1 MGKILVLGRRGQLA
15 REMARLPLNS
25 GVELEFSGRERCDI
39 RDTEGLRRLIDEL
52 EPIAVVNTAAYTDVD
67 LAESEEDIVFAVN
80 ATAPGAAARECAIR
94 GVPFVHLSS
103 DFVFSGSRD
112 GAYQD
117 DAPTDPINTY
127 GRAKARGEALVQE
140 AAGEL
145 GCVLRAAWLH
155 GRYGR
160 NFAATMYRL
169 IGREERIGVVTD
181 QIGNPTR
188 AADAARVSL
197 EVMTLDLAA
206 IQAAAGRLKGHI
218 ERTPCR
224 HSRTLS
230 KITGAEVWVKFEN
243 LQFTAAYKE
252 RGALN
257 KLMLL
262 SDAEKAKGV
271 IAASAGNH
279 AQGLAYHG
287 ARLGV
292 PVTIVMPRTTPF
304 VKVQHTR
311 DFGATVVIEGETYDD
326 ANAHAR
332 KLQRRAGPDLRPPVR
347 RLRHHGRPGHDRPG
361 DAGRRARPGGPAR
374 ADRRR
379 RPDQRRGH
387 GGQGGQARHPASSA
401 ASRPCTRP
409 SPPRC
414 AAWRPIAAGQTIA
427 EGVAVKQVGELTYG
441 VARPLI
447 DDVLLLEEPHIEQAV
462 ALYCNVEKT
471 IAEGAGAASL
481 AALLAYP
488 ERFRGKKCGL
498 ILCGGNI
505 DTRLLASVLTRELV
519 RAQRLV
525 MLRIVGDDRPG
536 LLSTVASVIGDDGR
550 QHHRGGHNRLALD
563 VPAKG
568 AEFDITIET
577 RDAQHTQDVMNA
589 LREKGYPPRA
599 V

>member
-1 MGKILVLGRRGQLA
+1 
-15 REMARLPLNS
+15 
-25 GVELEFSGRERCDI
+25 
-39 RDTEGLRRLIDEL
+39 
-52 EPIAVVNTAAYTDVD
+52 
-67 LAESEEDIVFAVN
+67 
-80 ATAPGAAARECAIR
+80 
-94 GVPFVHLSS
+94 
-103 DFVFSGSRD
+103 
-112 GAYQD
+112 
-117 DAPTDPINTY
+117 
-127 GRAKARGEALVQE
+127 
-140 AAGEL
+140 
-145 GCVLRAAWLH
+145 
-155 GRYGR
+155 
-160 NFAATMYRL
+160 
-169 IGREERIGVVTD
+169 
-181 QIGNPTR
+181 
-188 AADAARVSL
+188 
-197 EVMTLDLAA
+197 MTLD
-206 IQAAAGRLKGHI
+206 ITTIRAAAGRLAGQI

-224 HSRTLS
+224 YSRTLS

-262 SDAEKAKGV
+262 SDSEKARGV

-292 PVTIVMPRTTPF
+292 PVTIVMPKTTPF
-304 VKVQHTR
+304 IKVQHTR

-326 ANAHAR
+326 ASAHAR
-332 KLQRRAGPDLRPPVR
+332 KLQAEQDLTFVHPFDDYDIMAGQGTIALEMLEDAPDLEVLPV
-347 RLRHHGRPGHDRPG
+347 PI
-361 DAGRRARPGGPAR
+361 GGGGLISGVATAAKAVKPDIHIIGCEPAMYPSFT
-374 ADRRR
+374 AKM
-379 RPDQRRGH
+379 RGV
-387 GGQGGQARHPASSA
+387 A
-401 ASRPCTRP
+401 AHCG
-409 SPPRC
+409 
-414 AAWRPIAAGQTIA
+414 GQTIA
-427 EGVAVKQVGELTYG
+427 EGVAVKQVGDLTYA

-525 MLRIVGDDRPG
+525 SLRIVGDDRPG
-536 LLSTVASVIGDDGR
+536 LLSTVANVIGTMGANIIEVN
-550 QHHRGGHNRLALD
+550 HNRLALD

>member
-1 MGKILVLGRRGQLA
+1 
-15 REMARLPLNS
+15 
-25 GVELEFSGRERCDI
+25 
-39 RDTEGLRRLIDEL
+39 
-52 EPIAVVNTAAYTDVD
+52 
-67 LAESEEDIVFAVN
+67 
-80 ATAPGAAARECAIR
+80 
-94 GVPFVHLSS
+94 
-103 DFVFSGSRD
+103 
-112 GAYQD
+112 
-117 DAPTDPINTY
+117 
-127 GRAKARGEALVQE
+127 
-140 AAGEL
+140 
-145 GCVLRAAWLH
+145 
-155 GRYGR
+155 
-160 NFAATMYRL
+160 
-169 IGREERIGVVTD
+169 
-181 QIGNPTR
+181 
-188 AADAARVSL
+188 
-197 EVMTLDLAA
+197 MTLDITA
-206 IQAAAGRLKGHI
+206 IRAAAERLAGQI

-224 HSRTLS
+224 YSRTLS

-292 PVTIVMPRTTPF
+292 PVTIVMPKTTPF
-304 VKVQHTR
+304 IKVQHTR

-326 ANAHAR
+326 ASAHAR
-332 KLQRRAGPDLRPPVR
+332 KLQVEQDLTFVHPFDDYDIMAGQGTIALEMLEDAPDLEVLPV
-347 RLRHHGRPGHDRPG
+347 PI
-361 DAGRRARPGGPAR
+361 GGGGLISGVATAAKAVKPDIRIIGCEPAMYPSFT
-374 ADRRR
+374 AKM
-379 RPDQRRGH
+379 RGV
-387 GGQGGQARHPASSA
+387 A
-401 ASRPCTRP
+401 AHCG
-409 SPPRC
+409 
-414 AAWRPIAAGQTIA
+414 GQTIA
-427 EGVAVKQVGELTYG
+427 EGVAVKQVGDLTYG

-525 MLRIVGDDRPG
+525 SLRIVGDDRPG
-536 LLSTVASVIGDDGR
+536 LLSTVANVIGTAGANIIEVN
-550 QHHRGGHNRLALD
+550 HNRLALD

-577 RDAQHTQDVMNA
+577 RDAQHTQEVMDA

>member
-1 MGKILVLGRRGQLA
+1 MTL
-15 REMARLPLNS
+15 
-25 GVELEFSGRERCDI
+25 DI
-39 RDTEGLRRLIDEL
+39 
-52 EPIAVVNTAAYTDVD
+52 TAIRA
-67 LAESEEDIVFAVN
+67 
-80 ATAPGAAARECAIR
+80 AAAR
-94 GVPFVHLSS
+94 LS
-103 DFVFSGSRD
+103 G
-112 GAYQD
+112 Q
-117 DAPTDPINTY
+117 
-127 GRAKARGEALVQE
+127 
-140 AAGEL
+140 
-145 GCVLRAAWLH
+145 
-155 GRYGR
+155 
-160 NFAATMYRL
+160 
-169 IGREERIGVVTD
+169 
-181 QIGNPTR
+181 
-188 AADAARVSL
+188 
-197 EVMTLDLAA
+197 
-206 IQAAAGRLKGHI
+206 I

-224 HSRTLS
+224 YSRTLS

-304 VKVQHTR
+304 IKVQHTR
-311 DFGATVVIEGETYDD
+311 DFGANVVIEGETYDD

-332 KLQRRAGPDLRPPVR
+332 KLQAEQGLTFVHPFDDYDIMAGQGTIALEMLEDAPDLEVLPV
-347 RLRHHGRPGHDRPG
+347 PI
-361 DAGRRARPGGPAR
+361 GGGGLISGVATAAKAVKPDIHIIGCEPAMYPSFT
-374 ADRRR
+374 AKM
-379 RPDQRRGH
+379 RGV
-387 GGQGGQARHPASSA
+387 A
-401 ASRPCTRP
+401 AHCG
-409 SPPRC
+409 
-414 AAWRPIAAGQTIA
+414 GQTIA
-427 EGVAVKQVGELTYG
+427 EGVAVKQVGDLTYG

-525 MLRIVGDDRPG
+525 SLRIVGDDRPG
-536 LLSTVASVIGDDGR
+536 LLSTVASVIGAMGANIIEVN
-550 QHHRGGHNRLALD
+550 HNRLALD

-589 LREKGYPPRA
+589 LRENGYPPRA